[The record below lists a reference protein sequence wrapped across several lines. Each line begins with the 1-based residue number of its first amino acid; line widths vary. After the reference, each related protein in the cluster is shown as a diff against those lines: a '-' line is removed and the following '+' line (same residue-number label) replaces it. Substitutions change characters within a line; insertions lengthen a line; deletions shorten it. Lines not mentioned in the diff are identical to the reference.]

1 MDELKFC
8 EKISN
13 IAIKSILYEVS
24 ATPKPGLVDRKNDG
38 AHKDMNFFTFLSS
51 ASVLSSYFYNCT
63 YSGIIFKGEDY
74 RQLLKEI
81 RPIGRRAEK
90 DMFHSTGGVN
100 THKGI
105 IFSGGIIAAASGS
118 IYKENKELNLKEL
131 IKRVKDIS
139 QGIARELEGVEG
151 RESLTYGEKLF
162 IKHGSKG
169 IRGEV
174 EGGFETIINY
184 SYPIFQKLIEKN
196 SYNINDILIQTLLNL
211 MVYTEDS
218 NILGRHSIEDLD
230 FAKKGARQA
239 LKLGGIF
246 TKEGKEYVESLDKIF
261 IEKNISPGGSADLL
275 AITFMFYMIE
285 NGDIIW

>member
-1 MDELKFC
+1 MSEIEFC
-8 EKISN
+8 KKISN

-24 ATPKPGLVDRKNDG
+24 ATPKPGLVDRANAG
-38 AHKDMNFFTFLSS
+38 AHKDMNFYTFLSS

-63 YSGIIFKGEDY
+63 RSGLDFNGEDY
-74 RQLLKEI
+74 TKLLENI
-81 RPIGRRAEK
+81 RPIGKKAEE
-90 DMFHSTGGVN
+90 DMFNATGGIN

-118 IYKENKELNLKEL
+118 IYRQGKELSL
-131 IKRVKDIS
+131 IKIIERVKQIS
-139 QGIARELEGVEG
+139 RGITCELENIEDKKN
-151 RESLTYGEKLF
+151 LTYGEELF
-162 IKHGSKG
+162 IKYESKG

-174 EGGFETIINY
+174 EEGFKTMVNF
-184 SYPIFQKLIEKN
+184 SYPIFKTLIEEKTH
-196 SYNINDILIQTLLNL
+196 NINDILIQTLLNL

-218 NILGRHSIEDLD
+218 NILGRHDMDKLD
-230 FAKKGARQA
+230 FAKNGAKEA

-246 TKEGKEYVESLDKIF
+246 TKQGKEYIENLDKTF

-275 AITFMFYMIE
+275 AITFMVYMIE